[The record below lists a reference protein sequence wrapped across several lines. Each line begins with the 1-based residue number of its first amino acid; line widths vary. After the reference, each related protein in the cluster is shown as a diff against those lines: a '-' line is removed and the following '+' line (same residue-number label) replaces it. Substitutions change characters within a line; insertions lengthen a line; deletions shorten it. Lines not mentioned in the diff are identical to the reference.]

1 MQLIL
6 NNIFMILQLSH
17 FIEPAT
23 LDVLCEDISK
33 LDFNS
38 GQQTAGHAVRSLKN
52 NEQIIL
58 DNDKPAALAMLLKQ
72 LQQNSLF
79 QAACLPRQFARV
91 MLNRYQEGMQYG
103 DHVDDAFIAGVRTD
117 VSFTL
122 CLSYKESYE
131 GGELVLSDSTGE
143 RSWKLDKGEALVYP
157 STYLHRV
164 NPVSDGTRTAMVG
177 WLQSK
182 VRNPHQREIL
192 FDLKQS
198 STHEFNTQG
207 KSEQYDRLSKS
218 YSNLLRQ
225 WAD

>member
-6 NNIFMILQLSH
+6 NNIFMILQLSR

-23 LDVLCEDISK
+23 LDVICEELSK
-33 LDFNS
+33 LDFHS
-38 GQQTAGHAVRSLKN
+38 GQQTAGRAVRSLKN
-52 NEQIIL
+52 NEQILL

-72 LQQNSLF
+72 LQSNSLF

-91 MLNRYQEGMQYG
+91 MLNRYQQGMQYG
-103 DHVDDAFIAGVRTD
+103 NHVDDAFIAGVRTD
-117 VSFTL
+117 ISFTL
-122 CLSYKESYE
+122 CLTSANDYS
-131 GGELVLSDSTGE
+131 GGELVLCDSTGE

-164 NPVSDGTRTAMVG
+164 NQVTEGTRTAMVG
-177 WLQSK
+177 WMQSK
-182 VRNPHQREIL
+182 VRHPHQREVL

-198 STHEFNTQG
+198 LSHELNSQG
-207 KSEQYDRLSKS
+207 KTEQYDRLSKS

-225 WAD
+225 WAE